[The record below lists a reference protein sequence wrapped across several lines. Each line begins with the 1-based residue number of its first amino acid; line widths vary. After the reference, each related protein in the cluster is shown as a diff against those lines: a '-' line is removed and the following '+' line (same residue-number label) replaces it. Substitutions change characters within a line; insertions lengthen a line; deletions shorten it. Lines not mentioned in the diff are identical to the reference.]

1 MTVRHADAMSSGD
14 ADAQPVPGPTSPVD
28 RTRRSSRTWATALV
42 VVSTLVLAAGAF
54 GVWRQGQ
61 PCHLRATGTVALPAP
76 DASPAE
82 VATAFVEALNAGDHD
97 TATALMSPSA
107 REQYWGWT
115 IVGPAYFGHVCHVAG
130 FRVTD
135 VIALRPEELV
145 PDESGDNVRFVVAD
159 MQLDVSRG
167 LLDRILDEPGNGLDT
182 DWHAG
187 SGGHDLAGP
196 GTIELVRG
204 GPSAPWRIG
213 TAFTPDYP

>member
-1 MTVRHADAMSSGD
+1 MSSGD
-14 ADAQPVPGPTSPVD
+14 TDALPAEGPTPPVAS
-28 RTRRSSRTWATALV
+28 SSRSRSTRATAVLV
-42 VVSTLVLAAGAF
+42 VSVLVLMAGTF

-61 PCHLRATGTVALPAP
+61 PCHLRATESIALPAP

-82 VATAFVEALNAGDHD
+82 VATVFVQALNAGDYD
-97 TATALMSPSA
+97 TATALMAPSA
-107 REQYWGWT
+107 RDQYWGWT
-115 IVGPAYFGHVCHVAG
+115 ILGPAYFGHVCHVAG

-135 VIALRPEELV
+135 VIALRPDELA
-145 PDESGDNVRFVVAD
+145 PDDSGDNVRVVVAD
-159 MQLDVSRG
+159 MALDVSRG
-167 LLDRILDEPGNGLDT
+167 FLDRILDEPGNGLDT

-204 GPSAPWRIG
+204 GPSQPWRIG

>member
-1 MTVRHADAMSSGD
+1 MSSGD
-14 ADAQPVPGPTSPVD
+14 TDALPVPGPTSPVG
-28 RTRRSSRTWATALV
+28 RPRRSRRTWATALV
-42 VVSTLVLAAGAF
+42 VVSTLLLAAGAF

-61 PCHLRATGTVALPAP
+61 PCHLRAARTIALPAP
-76 DASPAE
+76 DASPVE
-82 VATAFVEALNAGDHD
+82 VASVFVEALNAGDYD

-130 FRVTD
+130 FRVTA
-135 VIALRPEELV
+135 VVALRPDELA
-145 PDESGDNVRFVVAD
+145 PDKSGNDVRVVVAD

-182 DWHAG
+182 DWLAG

-196 GTIELVRG
+196 GTVELVRD
-204 GPSAPWRIG
+204 GPSQPWRIG